1 MTRIDATISYLAEA
15 LRYFGDT
22 DNEDR
27 RRTKAVL
34 LLANPLQ
41 ALQLMQAL
49 KTARSHTA
57 QPDAAPA
64 TTAADGAR
72 RWCRGRAGGR
82 HPGPRGTRR

>member
-15 LRYFGDT
+15 LRYFGDP

-49 KTARSHTA
+49 KTARSHTN
-57 QPDAAPA
+57 PD
-64 TTAADGAR
+64 TAAVPPAATVATGR
-72 RWCRGRAGGR
+72 RWCRGR
-82 HPGPRGTRR
+82 